1 MHMAQIKVLKS
12 KLKKL
17 PVFKNE
23 DDERNF
29 WAPADSSD
37 YIDWKSAKRE
47 VVFPN
52 LKMSSKI
59 ISIRLPENLI
69 NAIKRK
75 ANMLDVPYQ
84 SYMKTIL
91 HKEFMTGEK

>member
-1 MHMAQIKVLKS
+1 MKA
-12 KLKKL
+12 KLKNV

-23 DDERNF
+23 NEERNF
-29 WAPADSSD
+29 WATADSSD

-52 LKMSSKI
+52 LKMSSKT

-84 SYMKTIL
+84 SYVKTIL
-91 HKEFMTGEK
+91 HKEFMARDR